1 MELSPTARARRNQI
15 IEAAKDLFEER
26 GIERTSVR
34 DIAKRAN
41 ISRSLFYH
49 YFSCKEDVTDAILD
63 DYVTGFVTAVRV
75 WNDTRSPGD
84 VRGALNECV
93 RLLRSQLFE
102 TDAFRRDLLK
112 GQNALLY
119 QQFVQ
124 RCAETLA
131 RYLTDTTGRD
141 YARQHTVEIK
151 HVYEEFYLLITGLI
165 GYVRH
170 NPDASNELIAD
181 LIADTLHLDLEPAAP
196 APGTKPS
203 RGIRPDGRS

>member
-1 MELSPTARARRNQI
+1 MKPSLTARLRRTQI
-15 IEAAKDLFEER
+15 IDSTKRLFEER
-26 GIERTSVR
+26 GIEHTSVR

-63 DYVTGFVTAVRV
+63 DYVTGFVTAIQD
-75 WNDTRSPGD
+75 WNATRTPGD
-84 VRGALNECV
+84 VRGALNDCV

-102 TDAFRRDLLK
+102 TDAFRTDLLK
-112 GQNALLY
+112 GKNALLY

-124 RCAETLA
+124 RCAESLA
-131 RYLTDTTGRD
+131 RYLTDTTAKD
-141 YARQHTVEIK
+141 YARRHAVEIK

-170 NPDASNELIAD
+170 NPNASDELIAD
-181 LIADTLHLDLEPAAP
+181 LIADTLHLDLEPGNKAV
-196 APGTKPS
+196 
-203 RGIRPDGRS
+203 

>member
-1 MELSPTARARRNQI
+1 MGLSPTARVRRNQI
-15 IEAAKDLFEER
+15 IKSAKALFEER
-26 GIERTSVR
+26 GIERISVR

-63 DYVTGFVTAVRV
+63 DYVTGFVTAMQV
-75 WNDTRSPGD
+75 WNDTRQPGD
-84 VRGALNECV
+84 VRGALGGCV

-102 TDAFRRDLLK
+102 TDTFRKDLLK

-124 RCAETLA
+124 RCAESLA
-131 RYLTDTTGRD
+131 RYLTDTTSKD
-141 YARQHTVEIK
+141 YAKRHTVEIK

-170 NPDASNELIAD
+170 NPDASDELIAD
-181 LIADTLHLDLEPAAP
+181 LIADTLHLDLGPVGP
-196 APGTKPS
+196 DPGN
-203 RGIRPDGRS
+203 